1 MRGPAR
7 EPTPSPADGTH
18 DAVRGSG
25 TSRILPNTVYRATAD
40 VGSKLISVGF
50 FVVMARVLGDDS
62 FGAFTFGLSFAALVT
77 VLAGF
82 GQDAILT
89 REVARDRR
97 RAHEYFANT
106 IAIKLVLALPV
117 MAAAVLGLSLVNMS
131 STTRIVAILIS
142 VAVLAELLA
151 TTCFAV
157 FQAYERLGFLPIV
170 IISQRL
176 FTAAVG
182 IAAMAAGVGIEGVAA
197 IYLGGSLLALA
208 IATVL
213 LFRRIVRPRLA
224 FDTARWWPLVRVA
237 APVGLALVAQVTLFR
252 VDASIL
258 QIFEPVSV
266 VGHYGAAYRLFES
279 PLFIGW
285 AVAAAVYPV
294 FSRLANPDEL
304 RIVTERALKLA
315 VASTLPVALG
325 AAILAGPVV
334 KLLYGSEF
342 NPSARVLALLAPTI
356 VLYSF
361 NHVAGMLVLARDRQ
375 AWLAWLYGVMAV
387 ENVAANFATIPSFG
401 MTAAAVN
408 TSVTEVLLFL
418 ALATLAWRLAGGLD
432 WTRML
437 GGTLVAGAV
446 SAALMLALRG
456 SFAAGA
462 VAGLAGY
469 LIALAA
475 FERIAYPQDL
485 RSVTRFLRRN
495 VAPAR

>member
-1 MRGPAR
+1 MTAEGP
-7 EPTPSPADGTH
+7 
-18 DAVRGSG
+18 VRASG
-25 TSRILPNTVYRATAD
+25 TSRILPNTAYRAAAD

-50 FVVMARVLGDDS
+50 FVVMARVLGDDA
-62 FGAFTFGLSFAALVT
+62 FGSFTFGLSFAALVT

-97 RAHEYFANT
+97 RVEEYFANT
-106 IAIKLVLALPV
+106 VAIKLVLALPV
-117 MAAAVLGLSLVNMS
+117 MAAAVLGLSLVHMAA
-131 STTRIVAILIS
+131 TTRIVAILIS
-142 VAVLAELLA
+142 IAVLAELLA

-157 FQAYERLGFLPIV
+157 FQAFERLGFLPVV

-182 IAAMAAGVGIEGVAA
+182 IAAMAAGAGIEAVAA

-208 IATVL
+208 LATAL
-213 LFRRIVRPRLA
+213 LFRRVVSPRLRLDA
-224 FDTARWWPLVRVA
+224 SRWWPLVRVA
-237 APVGLALVAQVTLFR
+237 VPVGLALVFQVTLFR

-294 FSRLANPDEL
+294 FSRLRATPEL
-304 RIVTERALKLA
+304 RTVAERAFKLA

-325 AAILAGPVV
+325 AALLAEPVV
-334 KLLYGSEF
+334 KLLYGAEF
-342 NPSARVLALLAPTI
+342 DPSARVLALLAPTI
-356 VLYSF
+356 TLYSF

-375 AWLAWLYGVMAV
+375 SWLAWLYGVMAV
-387 ENVAANFATIPSFG
+387 ENVAANFATIPSYG
-401 MTAAAVN
+401 MSAAAVN
-408 TSVTEVLLFL
+408 TTVTEVLLFL
-418 ALATLAWRLAGGLD
+418 AFATMAQRLAGGLD
-432 WTRML
+432 WLRML

-446 SAALMLALRG
+446 EAALMLALRD
-456 SFAAGA
+456 SFAAA
-462 VAGLAGY
+462 LAAGLVGY
-469 LIALAA
+469 VVALAA
-475 FERIAYPQDL
+475 FERLAYPQDM
-485 RSVTRFLRRN
+485 RAVTRFLR
-495 VAPAR
+495 PAASR

>member
-1 MRGPAR
+1 VGTAPQ
-7 EPTPSPADGTH
+7 PTDEVAAAADG
-18 DAVRGSG
+18 AVRASG

-50 FVVMARVLGDDS
+50 FVVMARMLGDQA

-97 RAHEYFANT
+97 RVHEYFANT
-106 IAIKLVLALPV
+106 VAIKLVLALPV
-117 MAAAVLGLSLVNMS
+117 MAAAVLGLSLVHIAS
-131 STTRIVAILIS
+131 VTRIVAILIS

-157 FQAYERLGFLPIV
+157 FQAFERLDFLPVV
-170 IISQRL
+170 IIAQRL

-182 IAAMAAGVGIEGVAA
+182 IGAMAFGAGIEAVAA

-208 IATVL
+208 IATWL
-213 LFRRIVRPRLA
+213 LLRRIVRPRLA
-224 FDTARWWPLVRVA
+224 IDVSHWWPLMRVA
-237 APVGLALVAQVTLFR
+237 FPVGVALVFEVTLFR

-258 QIFEPVSV
+258 QIFEPQRV

-279 PLFIGW
+279 PLFISW

-294 FSRLANPDEL
+294 LSRLAATRDL
-304 RIVTERALKLA
+304 RTVAERSLKLA

-334 KLLYGSEF
+334 KLLYGSDF
-342 NPSARVLALLAPTI
+342 DSSARVLALLAPTI

-361 NHVAGMLVLARDRQ
+361 NHVAGVLLLSRNRQ
-375 AWLAWLYGVMAV
+375 RWLAWVFGVMAV
-387 ENVAANFATIPSFG
+387 ENVAANFATIPSYG

-408 TSVTEVLLFL
+408 TTVTEVLLFL
-418 ALATLAWRLAGGLD
+418 ALAALGQQLVGGLD
-432 WTRML
+432 WVRL
-437 GGTLVAGAV
+437 SGGPLVAGAV
-446 SAALMLALRG
+446 AAALMVGLRG
-456 SFAAGA
+456 SFAA
-462 VAGLAGY
+462 
-469 LIALAA
+469 ALATGLVGYVVA
-475 FERIAYPQDL
+475 LAIFERLAYPQDV
-485 RSVTRFLRRN
+485 RAVTRFLRRN
-495 VAPAR
+495 VAPAA

>member
-1 MRGPAR
+1 VGTAPQ
-7 EPTPSPADGTH
+7 PTDEVAAAADG
-18 DAVRGSG
+18 AVRASG
-25 TSRILPNTVYRATAD
+25 TSRIFPNTVYRATAD

-50 FVVMARVLGDDS
+50 FVVMARMLGDEA

-97 RAHEYFANT
+97 RVHEYFANT

-117 MAAAVLGLSLVNMS
+117 MAVAVLGLSLVHME
-131 STTRIVAILIS
+131 STTRVVAILIS

-157 FQAYERLGFLPIV
+157 FQAYERLGFLPVV

-182 IAAMAAGVGIEGVAA
+182 IVAMTAGVGIEGVAA

-213 LFRRIVRPRLA
+213 LFRRIVRPRLRV
-224 FDTARWWPLVRVA
+224 DTARWWPLVRVA

-294 FSRLANPDEL
+294 FSRLVDAAEL
-304 RIVTERALKLA
+304 RTVAERALKLA
-315 VASTLPVALG
+315 LASTLPVALG
-325 AAILAGPVV
+325 AAILAAPVV

-342 NPSARVLALLAPTI
+342 DPSARVLALLAPTI
-356 VLYSF
+356 VLFSF
-361 NHVAGMLVLARDRQ
+361 NHVAGILVLARDRQ
-375 AWLAWLYGVMAV
+375 AWLAWLYGLMAI
-387 ENVAANFATIPSFG
+387 ENVAANFATIPPYG

-418 ALATLAWRLAGGLD
+418 ALATLAQRLVGGLD
-432 WTRML
+432 WRRML
-437 GGTLVAGAV
+437 GGTLVAGAAA
-446 SAALMLALRG
+446 AALMLALRS
-456 SFAAGA
+456 SFAAAA
-462 VAGLAGY
+462 VAGLVGY
-469 LIALAA
+469 LVALAA
-475 FERIAYPQDL
+475 FERVAYPEDL
-485 RSVTRFLRRN
+485 RAVTRFLRRD
-495 VAPAR
+495 VAPAA